1 MRYFAVKYLEKLS
14 HLLEVRP
21 MEIIWSLVALTVL
34 NYMNFS
40 ILKKKTFSK
49 WILRNNN
56 NNNEFSLHFALE

>member
-1 MRYFAVKYLEKLS
+1 MRYFAIKYLEKLS

-40 ILKKKTFSK
+40 ILKKKNIFQMNIT
-49 WILRNNN
+49 
-56 NNNEFSLHFALE
+56 